1 MPTEAKNNGPPSERI
16 LLLKGASGVRYA
28 WNGEKKSIKSV
39 SHLAFSNI
47 DFKRRSVSRINLQIA
62 NFIQQAMRAKYLV
75 KILIERLRSKTL
87 KLERGPCPRLL
98 QSLFSGII
106 IIVLTRLH

>member
-39 SHLAFSNI
+39 SHLAVSNI
-47 DFKRRSVSRINLQIA
+47 DSRRSVRRRFYEIRYS
-62 NFIQQAMRAKYLV
+62 
-75 KILIERLRSKTL
+75 T
-87 KLERGPCPRLL
+87 
-98 QSLFSGII
+98 
-106 IIVLTRLH
+106 T

>member
-28 WNGEKKSIKSV
+28 CNGEKKSIKSV
-39 SHLAFSNI
+39 SHLAVSNI
-47 DFKRRSVSRINLQIA
+47 DSRRSVRPINLQIA

-75 KILIERLRSKTL
+75 KIVI
-87 KLERGPCPRLL
+87 
-98 QSLFSGII
+98 
-106 IIVLTRLH
+106 